1 MNFHYLKN
9 LVGDIKELGISQFI
23 IVIVLFV
30 QVSIVTRGLGTS
42 RYGQAVLVLALIAII
57 FRTLHAR
64 NSDVTLLML
73 KNHGSRMFSLSLI
86 YDFLIG
92 LVCYFICLLVF
103 QSQLNSLFGNYNMS
117 IALNVL
123 LISRIFQTFSESSK
137 AVLTFNGKFKKFAF
151 IETVSNL
158 IRFLTIVVL
167 FNLNATIENYLLG
180 QAAFCFTY
188 GIFSLFICKEYFI
201 ISEISIKNILGYFNN
216 FKLDYLKQRFDQLV
230 GIIPQHLDLVILGYF
245 TDLSTVGIFR
255 IAKRLVEPITYIVSV
270 ITPIVQNNLS
280 KDNIRV
286 NFSILVKSFLL
297 PISMILVAVYFFFG
311 VNLISLISGAT
322 FQEAYYPLLVLL
334 IGYLAYLNTFWIRQ
348 LLLFANLIHFHAYS
362 RLISLFV
369 FILLSFMLVS
379 NLGAV
384 GIAIALSLSMVSQK
398 IYEFYAYYKN
408 IKQN

>member
-117 IALNVL
+117 FALNVL

-137 AVLTFNGKFKKFAF
+137 AVLTFNGKFKKFALV
-151 IETVSNL
+151 ETVANL

-201 ISEISIKNILGYFNN
+201 ISEISIKNFLGYFNN

-311 VNLISLISGAT
+311 VNLISLISGDT